1 MAKVS
6 AKSVESGGILA
17 IKNGNFYFYPMEL
30 KVLDNGQKIKYIPN
44 FDEQNYPICRLN
56 WINSSHTF
64 SLKPANQDLKSV
76 QSI

>member
-1 MAKVS
+1 
-6 AKSVESGGILA
+6 
-17 IKNGNFYFYPMEL
+17 MEL

-76 QSI
+76 QSIWANEYDKRVLTLWVPM